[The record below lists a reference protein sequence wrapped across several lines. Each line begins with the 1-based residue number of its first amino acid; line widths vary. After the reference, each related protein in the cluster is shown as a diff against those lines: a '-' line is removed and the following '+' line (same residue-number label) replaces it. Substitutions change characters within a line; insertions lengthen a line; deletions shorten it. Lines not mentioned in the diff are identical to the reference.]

1 MKYTATEFLLEN
13 VKAFRAMAYEY
24 LKEYRK
30 THSEVEWILYR
41 KTTYHIEGLV
51 SAISLYEGI
60 TQMEVIKLSKTA
72 KPCL

>member
-1 MKYTATEFLLEN
+1 MKHTATQFLLEN
-13 VKAFRAMAYEY
+13 VRAFRAMAAEY

-30 THSEVEWILYR
+30 THTEIEWILYR

-60 TQMEVIKLSKTA
+60 TQMEVIKLA
-72 KPCL
+72 KNQRP